1 MYIHRYVCSFKINR
15 KPTVTLTLFCLYR
28 FATCNIQTARE
39 TGLKVKKKGREMENF
54 KKFASG
60 KSGALE
66 WRELRRK
73 REEKEGAGRSAYTAR
88 RDCCCDAAADRAP
101 K

>member
-1 MYIHRYVCSFKINR
+1 M
-15 KPTVTLTLFCLYR
+15 
-28 FATCNIQTARE
+28 
-39 TGLKVKKKGREMENF
+39 KVKKKGREMEIF

-73 REEKEGAGRSAYTAR
+73 REEKEGAGRTGRGIQDSSARTPR
-88 RDCCCDAAADRAP
+88 EGTAAATRQQTLRRSETTLRQKMVRAYVRQG
-101 K
+101 